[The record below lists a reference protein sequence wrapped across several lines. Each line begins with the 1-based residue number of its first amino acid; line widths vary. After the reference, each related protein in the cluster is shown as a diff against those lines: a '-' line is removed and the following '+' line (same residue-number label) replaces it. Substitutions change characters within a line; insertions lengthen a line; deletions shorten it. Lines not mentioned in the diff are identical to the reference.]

1 MLLAG
6 LPHEDSG
13 YDASKSKTANT
24 KKNNDEVIKTWTI
37 DDKEYNIADLSE
49 GAKSQIVNL
58 QVVDQEIAQL
68 KQQLAIMQ
76 TARNAYGLAL
86 NTEIIEKH

>member
-1 MLLAG
+1 MA
-6 LPHEDSG
+6 
-13 YDASKSKTANT
+13 A
-24 KKNNDEVIKTWTI
+24 KKNSKDEAIKTWTI

-76 TARNAYGLAL
+76 TARNAYGSEL
-86 NTEIIEKH
+86 NTEIAEKKPKTKAKKH

>member
-1 MLLAG
+1 M
-6 LPHEDSG
+6 
-13 YDASKSKTANT
+13 TA
-24 KKNNDEVIKTWTI
+24 KKNSKDEVLKTTII
-37 DDKEYNIADLSE
+37 DDNEYNIADLSE

-76 TARNAYGLAL
+76 TARNAYGSAL
-86 NTEIIEKH
+86 NTEIAEKKTKVNKH

>member
-1 MLLAG
+1 MA
-6 LPHEDSG
+6 
-13 YDASKSKTANT
+13 AKKQSK
-24 KKNNDEVIKTWTI
+24 DETIKTWTI
-37 DDKEYNIADLSE
+37 DDKEYNIVDLSE

>member
-1 MLLAG
+1 M
-6 LPHEDSG
+6 
-13 YDASKSKTANT
+13 ANT

-58 QVVDQEIAQL
+58 QVVDQEIANL

-86 NTEIIEKH
+86 NTEIADKKTKAKAKKH

>member
-1 MLLAG
+1 MAK
-6 LPHEDSG
+6 
-13 YDASKSKTANT
+13 AI
-24 KKNNDEVIKTWTI
+24 KNNDEAITTWTI

-49 GAKSQIVNL
+49 AAKSQIVNL

-76 TARNAYGLAL
+76 TARNAYGSAL
-86 NTEIIEKH
+86 NTEIADKKAKAKKH

>member
-1 MLLAG
+1 MA
-6 LPHEDSG
+6 
-13 YDASKSKTANT
+13 A
-24 KKNNDEVIKTWTI
+24 KKNSKDEAVTTWTI
-37 DDKEYNIADLSE
+37 DDKEYNIADLSK

-86 NTEIIEKH
+86 NTEIAEKKTKAKAKSKAKKH

>member
-1 MLLAG
+1 MAK
-6 LPHEDSG
+6 
-13 YDASKSKTANT
+13 A
-24 KKNNDEVIKTWTI
+24 KKKQDEAITTWTI

-76 TARNAYGLAL
+76 TARNAYGSAL
-86 NTEIIEKH
+86 NTEIAEITEKH

>member
-1 MLLAG
+1 MA
-6 LPHEDSG
+6 
-13 YDASKSKTANT
+13 AKKKSK
-24 KKNNDEVIKTWTI
+24 DEAIKTWTI

-49 GAKSQIVNL
+49 SAKSQIVNL

-86 NTEIIEKH
+86 NGEISEKH

>member
-1 MLLAG
+1 MA
-6 LPHEDSG
+6 
-13 YDASKSKTANT
+13 T
-24 KKNNDEVIKTWTI
+24 KRKDEAIKTWTI

-68 KQQLAIMQ
+68 KQQLAIMH
-76 TARNAYGLAL
+76 TARNAYGSAL
-86 NTEIIEKH
+86 NTEIADKKPKAKTKAKKH

>member
-1 MLLAG
+1 MA
-6 LPHEDSG
+6 
-13 YDASKSKTANT
+13 AKKKSK
-24 KKNNDEVIKTWTI
+24 DEAIKTWTI

-49 GAKSQIVNL
+49 AAKSQIVNL

-76 TARNAYGLAL
+76 TARNAYGSAL
-86 NTEIIEKH
+86 NTEIAEKKTKAKKH

>member
-1 MLLAG
+1 MA
-6 LPHEDSG
+6 
-13 YDASKSKTANT
+13 T
-24 KKNNDEVIKTWTI
+24 KKKDEAIKTWTI

-58 QVVDQEIAQL
+58 QVVDQEIANL

-86 NTEIIEKH
+86 NTEIADKKTKAKAKKH

>member
-1 MLLAG
+1 MA
-6 LPHEDSG
+6 
-13 YDASKSKTANT
+13 KV
-24 KKNNDEVIKTWTI
+24 KKNNDDAIKTWTI

-58 QVVDQEIAQL
+58 QVVDQEIANL

-76 TARNAYGLAL
+76 TARNAYGSAL
-86 NTEIIEKH
+86 NTEIAEKKTKAKKH